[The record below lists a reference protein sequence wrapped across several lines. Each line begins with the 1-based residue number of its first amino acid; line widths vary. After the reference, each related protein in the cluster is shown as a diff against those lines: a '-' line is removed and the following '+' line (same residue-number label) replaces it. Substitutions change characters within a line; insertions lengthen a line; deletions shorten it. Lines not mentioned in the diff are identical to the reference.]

1 MHSKVVTQ
9 ICTLIHLERNN
20 MSKFSTLKSDS
31 RNECD
36 GLNYFP
42 KTKALKTKLKYI
54 HSLLLFQMLRKWTIC
69 IFGQKIQVQ
78 LLIEVMYKVWC
89 IEVFIFYV
97 MISFE
102 ISNYC
107 IIKLCV
113 ILHIYI
119 LS

>member
-54 HSLLLFQMLRKWTIC
+54 Y
-69 IFGQKIQVQ
+69 IF
-78 LLIEVMYKVWC
+78 LT
-89 IEVFIFYV
+89 F
-97 MISFE
+97 
-102 ISNYC
+102 ISNVKKIDNLYMW
-107 IIKLCV
+107 
-113 ILHIYI
+113 
-119 LS
+119 SEN